1 MERPERR
8 FWLRLSRRYGKPL
21 HELQQEIDSQHF
33 SELHAFE
40 RLEPPLEVLVQLY
53 MAQVSY
59 MLACVHSKK
68 GVKPKFEDF
77 MFKFEPR
84 KQVDLKALKQKFVG
98 WAKMYNKAGGK

>member
-21 HELQQEIDSQHF
+21 NELQQEIDSQHF

-53 MAQVSY
+53 LAQIAY
-59 MLACVHSKK
+59 ILACANAKK
-68 GVKPKFEDF
+68 GTRPKFDDF
-77 MFKFEPR
+77 IFKFEPKR
-84 KQVDLKALKQKFVG
+84 QVDPKELKRKFMG